1 MKIEI
6 PTILG
11 SMNPVFQ
18 KQNRT
23 GQSCVCTAPFST
35 IRGLLLKSYPTIAF
49 LHPMCTHYN
58 FLFSSPLYCVSGLLN
73 YCSFVRARNAM
84 GGLQFSIFSQKKR
97 NEIWICIRVTWSY
110 AVWILVLL
118 LYYGRGVVN
127 YYVVRVYFLSE
138 VWFGRYVCGMYVVYM
153 WYVGGMYESKP
164 VRVWQIIYR
173 SSTDRSLRSSS
184 RYFREDTL
192 LLIRVIQ
199 FMLPEWTYNL
209 HDIHHISLGLDLYYY
224 GGAILNRTK
233 HR

>member
-110 AVWILVLL
+110 AAWILVLTAAVLWAWCREL
-118 LYYGRGVVN
+118 LRCAGLFFIGSL
-127 YYVVRVYFLSE
+127 VRAVCM
-138 VWFGRYVCGMYVVYM
+138 WYVCGVYVVCR
-153 WYVGGMYESKP
+153 WYVWEQTCT
-164 VRVWQIIYR
+164 RLTDHLQIVYR
-173 SSTDRSLRSSS
+173 S
-184 RYFREDTL
+184 FPP
-192 LLIRVIQ
+192 IVI
-199 FMLPEWTYNL
+199 
-209 HDIHHISLGLDLYYY
+209 
-224 GGAILNRTK
+224 
-233 HR
+233 